1 MAITNHRIPNNP
13 PAANPNTGRASGRNV
28 GSLSNYGQSLPVKQ
42 LSVGQVLKGEVTDL
56 RNNEIVVTLDDNT
69 KVAARLENG
78 VSLSIGDTAAFRVKD
93 ISLSHITLESIPKSE
108 LAVANSTI
116 NKALE
121 EAGLPKND
129 KNIMVVRE
137 LMSQGMPINKQA
149 IQNILIQSYTH
160 KTVDISTLVLM
171 NKNRIPLNNGA
182 AEQLQNHMNGQH
194 PMASDI
200 TSLATEV
207 STLLQ
212 NFASCNTSENC
223 LAFGKELFSILL
235 PSKAELNL
243 APTLLAPEPDI
254 SFLSP
259 TERTELISTLEMF
272 SLPESEKNAILDGS
286 LPLRDAI
293 ALTKENINIAMT
305 IDENHLSE
313 LKQHQEA
320 ALTGG
325 NIITSPAEMEAELN
339 SLTKTIEAFD
349 IPSVEKLFDEYY
361 ALQSSNNEIGAV
373 LDTESREMFSELIK
387 DLPLSPKLKELVD
400 NGEAPVKDVLNT
412 LKNIMP
418 LADEKQMKALFQS
431 TEFKDVLQAGL
442 TANWTL
448 TPKQLKNPDAVKNFY
463 DTLYEQ
469 TQRLSEL
476 NKTPLLSGFLS
487 NGNPET
493 PAQNL
498 KQNMDFMNVLNQMF
512 PYVELPLRL
521 QDQVTHGDLYVYT
534 KKQSL
539 KKNPSNISVLLHL
552 DMESLGPLDIKLNLS
567 GNVIDSTF
575 YFTDKD
581 AMNLISGNIVLL
593 EDALV
598 EKGFLLKTA
607 MELQAK
613 PQNVIKDFI
622 EKDVKEAPLQR
633 YTFDI
638 RA

>member
-1 MAITNHRIPNNP
+1 MAISSGRIPNNP
-13 PAANPNTGRASGRNV
+13 ASGNPGAGKTTGRNV
-28 GSLSNYGQSLPVKQ
+28 GNLSNYGQSHPVKQ

-56 RNNEIVVTLDDNT
+56 RNNEIVVTLEDNT

-93 ISLSHITLESIPKSE
+93 ISISHITLESIPKSE

-116 NKALE
+116 NKALD

-149 IQNILIQSYTH
+149 IQNILIQSYAH
-160 KTVDISTLVLM
+160 KTVDVSTLILM
-171 NKNRIPLNNGA
+171 NKNHIPLTNGA
-182 AEQLQNHMNGQH
+182 AEQLQNHLNGQH
-194 PMASDI
+194 PMAADI
-200 TSLATEV
+200 SSLAFEV
-207 STLLQ
+207 TTLLQ
-212 NFASCNTSENC
+212 DFASYNTSENC
-223 LAFGKELFSILL
+223 LAFGKELFSVIL
-235 PSKAELNL
+235 PSKTDMATDTPS
-243 APTLLAPEPDI
+243 ASEPNI
-254 SFLSP
+254 SFLTSG
-259 TERTELISTLEMF
+259 ERMELISTLEMF
-272 SLPESEKNAILDGS
+272 SLPDSAKDAILDGS

-293 ALTKENINIAMT
+293 ALTRENINIAMA
-305 IDENHLSE
+305 IDENHLAE
-313 LKQHQEA
+313 LKQHQETE
-320 ALTGG
+320 LMEG
-325 NIITSPAEMEAELN
+325 NILNSPAEMEAELN

-349 IPSVEKLFDEYY
+349 IPSVGKLFDEYY
-361 ALQSSNNEIGAV
+361 TLQSDNNEVGAI
-373 LDTESREMFSELIK
+373 LDAEGRENLSELLK
-387 DLPLSPKLKELVD
+387 DFPLSPKLKALID
-400 NGEAPVKDVLNT
+400 NGEAPVKDVLHT
-412 LKNIMP
+412 LKNTLP
-418 LADEKQMKALFQS
+418 LTDDKQLKALFQS

-476 NKTPLLSGFLS
+476 SQTPLLSGFLS
-487 NGNPET
+487 KSDLET

-498 KQNMDFMNVLNQMF
+498 KQNMDFMNTLNQMF

-521 QDQVTHGDLYVYT
+521 KDQITHGDLYVYT
-534 KKQSL
+534 KKQAL
-539 KKNPSNISVLLHL
+539 KKNSSNISVLLHL
-552 DMESLGPLDIKLNLS
+552 DMESLGPLDIKLNLNN
-567 GNVIDSTF
+567 NVIDSTF
-575 YFTDKD
+575 YFSDKD

-607 MELQAK
+607 MELQVDS
-613 PQNVIKDFI
+613 QNTIKDFI
-622 EKDVKEAPLQR
+622 EKDVRDTPLQR

>member
-171 NKNRIPLNNGA
+171 NKNHIPLNNGA

-373 LDTESREMFSELIK
+373 LDTESRETFSELIK

>member
-1 MAITNHRIPNNP
+1 MNRGAIMAITNHRIPNNP

-235 PSKAELNL
+235 PSKADLNP
-243 APTLLAPEPDI
+243 APTLLALEPDI

-373 LDTESREMFSELIK
+373 LDTESRETFSELIK

-521 QDQVTHGDLYVYT
+521 QDQVTHDPWGRR
-534 KKQSL
+534 
-539 KKNPSNISVLLHL
+539 PRR
-552 DMESLGPLDIKLNLS
+552 GS
-567 GNVIDSTF
+567 GG
-575 YFTDKD
+575 
-581 AMNLISGNIVLL
+581 A
-593 EDALV
+593 
-598 EKGFLLKTA
+598 
-607 MELQAK
+607 
-613 PQNVIKDFI
+613 
-622 EKDVKEAPLQR
+622 R
-633 YTFDI
+633 
-638 RA
+638 

>member
-235 PSKAELNL
+235 PSKADLNPD
-243 APTLLAPEPDI
+243 PTLLAPEPDI

-373 LDTESREMFSELIK
+373 LDTESRETFSELIK

>member
-235 PSKAELNL
+235 PSKADLNL
-243 APTLLAPEPDI
+243 DPTLLAPEPDI

-320 ALTGG
+320 VLTGG

-373 LDTESREMFSELIK
+373 LDTESRETFSELIK

-412 LKNIMP
+412 IKNIMP

-448 TPKQLKNPDAVKNFY
+448 TPNQLKNPDAVKNFY

-476 NKTPLLSGFLS
+476 SKTPLLSGFLS
-487 NGNPET
+487 NSNPET

>member
-1 MAITNHRIPNNP
+1 MAITSNRIPNNP
-13 PAANPNTGRASGRNV
+13 SAANPTTSKAAGRNV

-78 VSLSIGDTAAFRVKD
+78 LSLSIGDTAAFRVKD
-93 ISLSHITLESIPKSE
+93 ISISHIILEAIPKSE

-116 NKALE
+116 NKALD
-121 EAGLPKND
+121 EAGLPKNE
-129 KNIMVVRE
+129 KNILVVRE
-137 LMSQGMPINKQA
+137 LMNQGMPINKQA

-182 AEQLQNHMNGQH
+182 AEQMQNHIDGQH
-194 PMASDI
+194 PMAADI
-200 TSLATEV
+200 FSLATEV
-207 STLLQ
+207 GTLLQ
-212 NFASCNTSENC
+212 NFASYNTSENC
-223 LAFGKELFSILL
+223 LTFGKELFSIIL
-235 PSKAELNL
+235 PSKSDII
-243 APTLLAPEPDI
+243 PDTLSAPEPDI
-254 SFLSP
+254 SFLTP
-259 TERTELISTLEMF
+259 NERTELISTLDMF
-272 SLPESEKNAILDGS
+272 SLPESAKDAILDGS

-293 ALTKENINIAMT
+293 VLTKENINLAMT
-305 IDENHLSE
+305 IDENHLTE

-320 ALTGG
+320 ELLKG

-349 IPSVEKLFDEYY
+349 IPSVGKLFDEYY
-361 ALQSSNNEIGAV
+361 DLQRSNNEIGAI
-373 LDTESREMFSELIK
+373 LDTEGRENLSELLK
-387 DLPLSPKLKELVD
+387 DFPLSPKLKELID

-412 LKNIMP
+412 LKNTMP
-418 LADEKQMKALFQS
+418 LTDDKHLKALFQS
-431 TEFKDVLQAGL
+431 TEFKDILQAGL

-476 NKTPLLSGFLS
+476 SKTPLLSGLLLK
-487 NGNPET
+487 GDLET

-498 KQNMDFMNVLNQMF
+498 KQNMDFMNILNQMF

-521 QDQVTHGDLYVYT
+521 QDQITHGDLYVYT

-539 KKNPSNISVLLHL
+539 KKNPSNLSVLLHL
-552 DMESLGPLDIKLNLS
+552 DMESLGPLDIKLNLN

-575 YFTDKD
+575 YFSDKD
-581 AMNLISGNIVLL
+581 AMNLISNNIILL

-607 MELQAK
+607 MEMQAE
-613 PQNVIKDFI
+613 PQNIVKEFI
-622 EKDVKEAPLQR
+622 EKDTKETPMQR

>member
-235 PSKAELNL
+235 PSKADLNPD
-243 APTLLAPEPDI
+243 PTLLAPEPDI

-305 IDENHLSE
+305 IDKNHLSE

-373 LDTESREMFSELIK
+373 LDTESRETFSELIK

-412 LKNIMP
+412 IKNIMP

-448 TPKQLKNPDAVKNFY
+448 TPNQLKNPDAVKNFY

-476 NKTPLLSGFLS
+476 SKTPLLSGFLS
-487 NGNPET
+487 NSNPET